1 MSDFSKVAYF
11 CYSSRNSGRNIS
23 KQGLRKDLA
32 GRGGRRKYLDEYVF
46 ITNFI
51 IVLYNL
57 IK

>member
-1 MSDFSKVAYF
+1 MSDFSEVAYF

-32 GRGGRRKYLDEYVF
+32 GRGGRRKYLEKYFF
-46 ITNFI
+46 ITNSI